1 MAMNFAKN
9 NRSVAFNPTSAFPL
23 DARSYFES
31 LESAQ
36 AAAAQAE
43 EVGSTNTIYYY
54 GQIIS
59 VVENSI
65 ATLYIIQPNK
75 TLIPLTSEETG
86 EQIEFK
92 IDSKQFVFDDNG
104 SLSLKDFDSTNINKI
119 LTIGDDGTLC
129 WVNPIDTYT
138 KNEIDV
144 KIAEASHLKRKI
156 VTSVA
161 DIALYMEAHN
171 DADQYIF
178 MVPREALVAS
188 DKYDEYIVIKTYN
201 EDGEEIA
208 QEIEAVGTWE
218 VTLDDYVTNSDL
230 SSYAKTTEVAAMIA
244 ESEADILNSINL
256 NAEENFINSVTDD
269 FVVDNNRTLKL
280 NQLSQEKI
288 IGLDESLSKKVD
300 KEQDKDL
307 LLSEEDRNKLN
318 ALSLDGDDLQIS
330 GKVSASQIEDLED
343 WLNDHA
349 STVTGLSENNLN
361 TSLFNKI
368 SESLFIKS
376 VDETQLSV
384 DTSGHLEILTITQEQ
399 VKDLSAV
406 LNNKASTL
414 QVASLESNIADI
426 AGKLNTI
433 TATVNNNTN
442 RLDALQEQLIWKTI
456 I

>member
-36 AAAAQAE
+36 AAAAKAE

-75 TLIPLTSEETG
+75 TLTPLISEETG

-92 IDSKQFVFDDNG
+92 VDSKQFVFDDNG
-104 SLSLKDFDSTNINKI
+104 LLSLKDFDSANINKI
-119 LTIGDDGTLC
+119 LTIGNDGTLC
-129 WVNPIDTYT
+129 WVDPIDTYT

-156 VTSVA
+156 VSSVA
-161 DIALYMEAHN
+161 DIALYMETYN

-218 VTLDDYVTNSDL
+218 VTLDDYVKNSEL
-230 SSYAKTTEVAAMIA
+230 ENYAPTEKVVELIS
-244 ESEADILNSINL
+244 ESKADILASINPE
-256 NAEENFINSVTDD
+256 AEKNIINGVSTDFTID
-269 FVVDNNRTLKL
+269 DRILKL

-300 KEQDKDL
+300 KEQDKNL

-318 ALSLDGDDLQIS
+318 ALSLDGDNLQIS
-330 GKVSASQIEDLED
+330 GKVNVSQVEDLEE

-349 STVTGLSENNLN
+349 GTVAGLSENNLN

-376 VDETQLSV
+376 VDEDQLSV
-384 DTSGHLEILTITQEQ
+384 DTSGHLEILTITQQQ
-399 VKDLSAV
+399 VQDLPAA
-406 LNNKASTL
+406 LNSKASTS
-414 QVASLESNIADI
+414 QVASLESNIVDI
-426 AGKLNTI
+426 EGRLNTI
-433 TATVNNNTN
+433 TATVNDNTN